1 MSPGEG
7 KPIVARLALAGLELQ
22 VALLARAGLKRW
34 EIAASLGI
42 KPGTVKSQLERIA
55 GKLGPG
61 WRDRTD
67 IVWPELDEEVL
78 QAVRCV
84 RDGDGNGEEASFRAF
99 RCAAEES
106 ISPEEAAILR
116 LQSVPSAAGRAY
128 LRQARALQWK
138 LLMWGDG
145 RILRVGAAARFWMR
159 PALSFLAAGK
169 YIRYLRADSGE
180 EPYRPWWLP
189 YTGGRVRAAKAAFY
203 KMPTAADRDYVGN
216 YLEDWIDR
224 ELPGYVARLHRRM
237 QQRWLALDRIARST
251 GRKEPEPP
259 PSPEELFWEARQAL
273 GIATLGDKPLP

>member
-7 KPIVARLALAGLELQ
+7 KLVVARLTLAELELQ

-42 KPGTVKSQLERIA
+42 KPGTVKSQLERITA
-55 GKLGPG
+55 KLGPG
-61 WRDRTD
+61 WRDRPD
-67 IVWPELDEEVL
+67 IVWPEVAEEVL
-78 QAVRCV
+78 QAVKWVQDR
-84 RDGDGNGEEASFRAF
+84 NEEEAYFRGFRA
-99 RCAAEES
+99 AVEGGIAPEES
-106 ISPEEAAILR
+106 GILR
-116 LQSVPSAAGRAY
+116 LQGVLSAAGTAY

-138 LLMWGDG
+138 LLLWGDG
-145 RILRVGAAARFWMR
+145 RILRVGAAARFWIK
-159 PALSFLAAGK
+159 PALSFLVAGK

-224 ELPGYVARLHRRM
+224 ELPAYVTRLHKRM
-237 QQRWLALDRIARST
+237 QQRWLALRLIARSA

-259 PSPEELFWEARQAL
+259 PSPEELFSEAQECL
-273 GIATLGDKPLP
+273 GTGRAVIIAAED